1 MKTPQDCS
9 ELRELQ
15 GWRIASI
22 SFSKEGGCH
31 ITKKKTEK
39 KTALFSEDDSE
50 DELCCDDGNCD
61 VFENE
66 GQGQAAQQTQDGMR
80 EFNRMQLAAVRLEDI
95 VRS

>member
-1 MKTPQDCS
+1 MNFRK
-9 ELRELQ
+9 RRILQ
-15 GWRIASI
+15 QAS
-22 SFSKEGGCH
+22 FNKEGLSGGSPTT
-31 ITKKKTEK
+31 TKKKTEK

-50 DELCCDDGNCD
+50 DDSEDELCCDDGKCH

-80 EFNRMQLAAVRLEDI
+80 EFNRMQLAAVRFEDI